1 MTDIHA
7 GAPAEARDKFAER
20 EEITRLDGRIDT
32 HRAETA
38 GRFGTLEEK
47 LDRII
52 ADMAGLKTD
61 MAELKTDMAGVKT
74 EISALK
80 GDIKWLKWLVG
91 VIVVLVVAPLLQGVI
106 QIH

>member
-61 MAELKTDMAGVKT
+61 ITGVKT
-74 EISALK
+74 EISAMK
-80 GDIKWLKWLVG
+80 GGIKWLKWLVG
-91 VIVVLVVAPLLQGVI
+91 VIVILVVAPLLQGVI